1 MASKASPALEISNEI
16 QSPSTGAVICAAGL
30 SSRMRSFK
38 PMLYIGSQSMI
49 RQIVEHFQA
58 AGVSPIVVVTGYKA
72 SALKQHL
79 DGTGVLLVHNAR
91 YASTHMYD
99 SLLLGAKALEGLCD
113 RFFFTPADI
122 PLFHPHTLK
131 ILLDS
136 GPGPAFIPTCQG
148 KSGHPVLI
156 DSACIPY
163 LKQYQGQGG
172 LRGALSGL
180 PIPPERV
187 EVGDEGILF
196 DADNENDYYTM
207 LKKERELSGKGRL
220 RFELGLQMTVT
231 EPFFSASSAQL
242 LELIEQ
248 TGSIQTASSCMH
260 ISYTTAWKTVNHIE
274 QQLGFAILERT
285 AGGSDGGGSRL
296 TGQGQRF
303 LAAYQV
309 FQSRVQTAGEEIFNE
324 LFMAGPPFL
333 SKAAEPDRM
342 SFSEIL

>member
-1 MASKASPALEISNEI
+1 MISQASKVVDIHGKK
-16 QSPSTGAVICAAGL
+16 QVSTGAIICAAGL

-38 PMLYIGSQSMI
+38 PMLYIGSKSMI
-49 RQIVEHFQA
+49 QLIVEHFQA

-72 SALKQHL
+72 ASLKQHL
-79 DGTGVLLVHNAR
+79 EGTGVIFAHNAR
-91 YASTHMYD
+91 YATTHMYE
-99 SLLLGAKALEGLCD
+99 SFLLGVEALEGLCD

-122 PLFHPHTLK
+122 PLFHPSTLD
-131 ILLDS
+131 ILLNS
-136 GPGPAFIPTCQG
+136 GPGQAFIPSCQG

-172 LRGALSGL
+172 LRAALSGL
-180 PIPPERV
+180 DTPPQRI

-196 DADNENDYYTM
+196 DADNDNDYYTM
-207 LKKERELSGKGRL
+207 LKKERELSGRGKL

-274 QQLGFAILERT
+274 QQLGSAILERT
-285 AGGSDGGGSRL
+285 AGGTDGGGSKL
-296 TGQGQRF
+296 TSQGHRF
-303 LAAYQV
+303 LAAYQR
-309 FQSRVQTAGEEIFNE
+309 FQSRVQAAGEEAFREYFVGRENI
-324 LFMAGPPFL
+324 
-333 SKAAEPDRM
+333 S
-342 SFSEIL
+342 